1 MLLSLV
7 TSGNISP
14 TYTAVIVSDPTSNTL
29 VQDSMSYS
37 IYRDVFNILSVLQV
51 SEKTIHQMSYGNEK
65 GNKNTFCKEEV
76 TTKLDFYTQ
85 HNVFYESVI

>member
-7 TSGNISP
+7 TKGNISP

-51 SEKTIHQMSYGNEK
+51 SEKTEFIKCHMAMK
-65 GNKNTFCKEEV
+65 RATR
-76 TTKLDFYTQ
+76 TL
-85 HNVFYESVI
+85 SVKKK